1 MREVAQAILVRSIA
15 LTNEH
20 PAPTAFRPISGARSF
35 ATRQKVAWK
44 KEDMLRFT
52 RGSDDGVGSL
62 LGTSGIRNYHYLC
75 SGDTFAFDVE
85 PYLALIGNRSGTETG
100 AASAMAVASGTELLR
115 EEVDDEIE
123 SSDDGGAW

>member
-1 MREVAQAILVRSIA
+1 M
-15 LTNEH
+15 
-20 PAPTAFRPISGARSF
+20 PTAFRPISGARGF
-35 ATRQKVAWK
+35 ATRQKLAWK

-52 RGSDDGVGSL
+52 RGSDNDFGGSL
-62 LGTSGIRNYHYLC
+62 ETPGTRSYHYLC

-85 PYLALIGNRSGTETG
+85 PYLALIGNRSAVGTG
-100 AASAMAVASGTELLR
+100 AAAANGLAGGAEQLR